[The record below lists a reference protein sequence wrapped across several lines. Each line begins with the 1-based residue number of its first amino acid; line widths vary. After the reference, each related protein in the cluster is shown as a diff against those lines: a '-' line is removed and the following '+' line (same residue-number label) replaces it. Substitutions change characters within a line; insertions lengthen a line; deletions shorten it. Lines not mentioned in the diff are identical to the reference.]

1 MEATDDQFDIGFLS
15 STAYATGVTIT
26 ATLPADPSTIATT
39 WEYISS
45 DPYAFNKWWN
55 PTENND
61 GTYTSN
67 FDYVVGDY
75 ATFVMLMPTTST
87 NRYEV
92 GDTSTWWLMVD
103 GTDTAINADHKS
115 TTVTWAGS
123 EMLQASTAAAII
135 ALTSCLF

>member
-1 MEATDDQFDIGFLS
+1 MSAE
-15 STAYATGVTIT
+15 
-26 ATLPADPSTIATT
+26 
-39 WEYISS
+39 
-45 DPYAFNKWWN
+45 PYAFNKWWN
-55 PTENND
+55 PTTNND

>member
-1 MEATDDQFDIGFLS
+1 
-15 STAYATGVTIT
+15 
-26 ATLPADPSTIATT
+26 
-39 WEYISS
+39 
-45 DPYAFNKWWN
+45 
-55 PTENND
+55 
-61 GTYTSN
+61 
-67 FDYVVGDY
+67 
-75 ATFVMLMPTTST
+75 MLMPTTST

-135 ALTSCLF
+135 AITSCLF